1 MEVHESCSVL
11 YCVPVRKAHSYEQ
24 FLHMSYSLL
33 V

>member
-1 MEVHESCSVL
+1 M
-11 YCVPVRKAHSYEQ
+11 YAVRKAHSYEQ